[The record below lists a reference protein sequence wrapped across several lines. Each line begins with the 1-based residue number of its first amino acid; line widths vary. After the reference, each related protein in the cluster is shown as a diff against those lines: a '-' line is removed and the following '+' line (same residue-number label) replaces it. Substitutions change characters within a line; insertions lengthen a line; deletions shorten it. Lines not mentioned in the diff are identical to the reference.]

1 MSLWTCGT
9 DVFSHTKATYRGSTT
24 SLTAQ
29 ASHGDTKTRR
39 KVLGRNADVLV
50 GNSTPEQ
57 DKYGNSETRL
67 KNASIRGIAFSDVF
81 DKHTN
86 CGSKRTGEFAEK
98 HRNPWIHLAQRSSS
112 YERPALILQQFITDN
127 GVENLHVAGARG
139 SKEAYVCQSVTAS
152 YPVGAG
158 LPAAS
163 ADLSVF
169 ECEHMPLYSNPGH
182 VQVTSPAS

>member
-1 MSLWTCGT
+1 MQPLLLCMPVSNRSSP
-9 DVFSHTKATYRGSTT
+9 VPGSK
-24 SLTAQ
+24 SRNKTAQ

-127 GVENLHVAGARG
+127 GVEILNVAGTRG
-139 SKEAYVCQSVTAS
+139 SKEPDVWKFAYETLEAAFFSQPAPAGMCSGFQF
-152 YPVGAG
+152 PVSDFFFL
-158 LPAAS
+158 LP
-163 ADLSVF
+163 
-169 ECEHMPLYSNPGH
+169 
-182 VQVTSPAS
+182 